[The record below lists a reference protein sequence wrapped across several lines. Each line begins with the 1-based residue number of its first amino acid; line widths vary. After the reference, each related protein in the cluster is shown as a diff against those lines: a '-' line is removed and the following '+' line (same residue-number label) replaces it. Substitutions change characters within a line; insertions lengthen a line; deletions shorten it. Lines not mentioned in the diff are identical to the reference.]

1 MNTKQ
6 INNLG
11 NSIIE
16 KHYEKLFES
25 INEAINHCT
34 KFTIYQYQKTEL
46 RFEFNDLENIKF
58 NEINDLEIIAN
69 FIKVLNEYNILNFYF
84 KADDNFAIGKM
95 LFSNEHECVMSVF
108 FDLNNQIE
116 KWLSGIITKKYKKYL
131 NREVNYERQRN

>member
-16 KHYEKLFES
+16 KNYEKLFEF

-34 KFTIYQYQKTEL
+34 KFTIYQYQKKFFNQKTEL
-46 RFEFNDLENIKF
+46 RFEFK
-58 NEINDLEIIAN
+58 DLEIIAS
-69 FIKVLNEYNILNFYF
+69 FIKVLNECNIFNFYF
-84 KADDNFAIGKM
+84 MANDNFAIGKM
-95 LFSNEHECVMSVF
+95 LFSNDNECVMSVF

-131 NREVNYERQRN
+131 NREVKND